1 MVSWPIERAS
11 APAIIEG
18 GSTLSLKNSTC
29 GGVSSTPPKLRP
41 GTAALTLIGGGLRAE
56 PIAGALRLAL
66 SLRLAQGIAIVSSV
80 ATPNCLN
87 AP

>member
-1 MVSWPIERAS
+1 M
-11 APAIIEG
+11 
-18 GSTLSLKNSTC
+18 
-29 GGVSSTPPKLRP
+29 PPKLRP

-66 SLRLAQGIAIVSSV
+66 SARLAQGVAIVSSV